1 MLNAF
6 IGSYGTATI
15 AAYAMVNRITSLIM
29 QPAMG
34 IGQALTAVVGQN
46 VGARQMDRVKEAFFK
61 GLALTVLIGVLG
73 TSALILFDEPIIFF
87 FMQARDDLLVIDLS
101 LTYLFYVSLSM
112 PLMGIFSVFVGL
124 YQGTGNTKYSMS
136 MEIGR
141 LWLVRLPM
149 ILFFKHFT
157 SWGPTGI
164 WFSMSFSNLIVCL
177 YGFLLYLRRGWEKT
191 ILDLQDPESKG
202 ALDLAN

>member
-1 MLNAF
+1 
-6 IGSYGTATI
+6 
-15 AAYAMVNRITSLIM
+15 
-29 QPAMG
+29 
-34 IGQALTAVVGQN
+34 
-46 VGARQMDRVKEAFFK
+46 
-61 GLALTVLIGVLG
+61 
-73 TSALILFDEPIIFF
+73 
-87 FMQARDDLLVIDLS
+87 LVIDLS